1 MVDFLRNEFIYNLIG
16 LGGTFD
22 QFHLGHADLIRT
34 AFRFGKHVAIG
45 LTTEKLLENKILKD
59 KIQSFTKRKKN
70 LKQFIHNEIGVSE
83 QFYTII
89 PLNDPFGPA
98 ITDKNLQA
106 HVSSMETYKIA
117 IKINE
122 IRINNG
128 LQPLVLIIIPIIL
141 NKSGNKYS
149 SSEIR
154 NRLIES

>member
-1 MVDFLRNEFIYNLIG
+1 MSDFPRNAYIYDLIG

-22 QFHLGHADLIRT
+22 QFHLGHAELIKT
-34 AFRFGKHVAIG
+34 AFRFSKCVAIG
-45 LTTEKLLENKILKD
+45 LTTEKLLGNKILKE
-59 KIQSFTKRKKN
+59 KIQSYVQREYN
-70 LKQFIHNEIGVSE
+70 LKHFIHNEIGASE
-83 QFYTII
+83 HNYLIN

-122 IRINNG
+122 IRIKNG

-141 NKSGNKYS
+141 NKFGNKYS
-149 SSEIR
+149 SSELR
-154 NRLIES
+154 KKLPK

>member
-1 MVDFLRNEFIYNLIG
+1 MTDFPQNGCIYDLIG

-22 QFHLGHADLIRT
+22 QFHLGHAELIKT
-34 AFRFGKHVAIG
+34 AFKFGNHVAIG
-45 LTTEKLLENKILKD
+45 LTTEKLLGNKILKD
-59 KIQSFTKRKKN
+59 KIQSYAQREEN

-83 QFYTII
+83 QNYSII

-122 IRINNG
+122 IRIKMN
-128 LQPLVLIIIPIIL
+128 LPPIVLIIIPIIL
-141 NKSGNKYS
+141 NKNGKKYS

-154 NRLIES
+154 KKS

>member
-1 MVDFLRNEFIYNLIG
+1 MPNLSRNVDFYDMIG

-22 QFHLGHADLIRT
+22 HFHSGHAELIKT
-34 AFRFGKHVAIG
+34 AFRFGKYVAIG
-45 LTTEKLLENKILKD
+45 LTTEELLENKILKE
-59 KIQSFTKRKKN
+59 KIQSYSQREKN
-70 LKQFIHNEIGVSE
+70 LKRFIKNEIGVSE
-83 QFYTII
+83 EFYSII

-122 IRINNG
+122 IRIQKG
-128 LQPLVLIIIPIIL
+128 LQPLVLIIIPIVL
-141 NKSGNKYS
+141 NKYGKKFS

-154 NRLIES
+154 KNS

>member
-1 MVDFLRNEFIYNLIG
+1 MTDFPRNVYIYDLIG

-22 QFHLGHADLIRT
+22 QFHLGHAELIRT
-34 AFRFGKHVAIG
+34 AFKFGKNVAIG
-45 LTTEKLLENKILKD
+45 LTTEKLFENKLLKD
-59 KIQSFTKRKKN
+59 KIQSFDQRKEN
-70 LKQFIHNEIGVSE
+70 LKQFIHKEIGVSE
-83 QFYTII
+83 QYYSII

-98 ITDKNLQA
+98 ITDENLQA

-122 IRINNG
+122 IRIEKG
-128 LQPLVLIIIPIIL
+128 FQPLVLIIIPIIL

-154 NRLIES
+154 KKSC

>member
-1 MVDFLRNEFIYNLIG
+1 MTDFPRNVYIYDLIG

-22 QFHLGHADLIRT
+22 QFHLGHAELIRT
-34 AFRFGKHVAIG
+34 AFKFGKNVAIG
-45 LTTEKLLENKILKD
+45 LTTERLLENKLLKD
-59 KIQSFTKRKKN
+59 KIQSYTQRKEN

-83 QFYTII
+83 QFYSII

-122 IRINNG
+122 IRIKNG

-141 NKSGNKYS
+141 NKFGSKYS

-154 NRLIES
+154 KKNS

>member
-1 MVDFLRNEFIYNLIG
+1 MTDFPQNIFIYDLIG

-22 QFHLGHADLIRT
+22 QFHLGHAELIKT
-34 AFRFGKHVAIG
+34 AFKYGKHVAIG
-45 LTTEKLLENKILKD
+45 LTTEKLLDNKILKY
-59 KIQSFTKRKKN
+59 KIQSYAQREEN
-70 LKQFIHNEIGVSE
+70 LKQFIHKEIGVSE
-83 QFYTII
+83 KYYTII

-122 IRINNG
+122 IRIKKG

-141 NKSGNKYS
+141 NKSGNNKIS

-154 NRLIES
+154 KNS

>member
-1 MVDFLRNEFIYNLIG
+1 MTNFPRNVFIYDLIG

-22 QFHLGHADLIRT
+22 QFHLGHAELIKT
-34 AFRFGKHVAIG
+34 AFKYGKHVAIG
-45 LTTEKLLENKILKD
+45 LTTEKLLDKKILKD
-59 KIQSFTKRKKN
+59 KIQSYAQREEN
-70 LKQFIHNEIGVSE
+70 LKHFIHKEIGVLDQYYS
-83 QFYTII
+83 II

-98 ITDKNLQA
+98 ITNENLQA

-122 IRINNG
+122 IRIENG

-141 NKSGNKYS
+141 NKSGNKFS

-154 NRLIES
+154 KNS

>member
-1 MVDFLRNEFIYNLIG
+1 MADFPRNEFIYDLIG

-22 QFHLGHADLIRT
+22 QFHLGHAELIKT

-45 LTTEKLLENKILKD
+45 LTTEKLLDNKIMKE
-59 KIQSFTKRKKN
+59 KIHSYTQREQN
-70 LKQFIHNEIGVSE
+70 LKKYIQDEIGVSK
-83 QFYTII
+83 QNYTII

-98 ITDKNLQA
+98 ITDENLQA

-122 IRINNG
+122 IRIKKG
-128 LQPLVLIIIPIIL
+128 LPPLVLIVIPIIL
-141 NKSGNKYS
+141 NQSGNKYS

-154 NRLIES
+154 KNS

>member
-1 MVDFLRNEFIYNLIG
+1 MTDFPRNVYIYDLIG

-22 QFHLGHADLIRT
+22 QFHLGHAELIRT
-34 AFRFGKHVAIG
+34 AFKFGKNVAIG
-45 LTTEKLLENKILKD
+45 LTTEKLFENKLLKD
-59 KIQSFTKRKKN
+59 KIQSYDQREKK

-83 QFYTII
+83 QYYSII

-98 ITDKNLQA
+98 ITDENLQA

-122 IRINNG
+122 IRIEKG
-128 LQPLVLIIIPIIL
+128 FQPLVLIIIPIIL

-154 NRLIES
+154 KKSC